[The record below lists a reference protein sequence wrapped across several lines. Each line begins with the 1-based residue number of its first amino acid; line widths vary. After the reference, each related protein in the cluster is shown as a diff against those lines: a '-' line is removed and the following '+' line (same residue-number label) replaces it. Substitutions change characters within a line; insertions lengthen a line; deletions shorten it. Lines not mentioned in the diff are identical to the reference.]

1 MEHTGEIIN
10 RVEKSGLVTINLEEY
25 FHPGERVVWDMADWL
40 FQGLIL
46 REKDFRAGLKEVDW
60 SKYDGKNVAI
70 TCSVDAII
78 PTWAYMLV
86 ATSLEGHANMVVTGT
101 LETLE
106 YALFDSAIRS
116 IDRNSLDGAR
126 VVVKG
131 CGKLPVPNAAY
142 VRLSLYLK
150 PVVASLM
157 FGEPCSTV
165 PVYKRPRNQ

>member
-1 MEHTGEIIN
+1 MSETGEIVN
-10 RVEKSGLVTINLEEY
+10 RVDKSGLVTIDLEEY
-25 FHPGERVVWDMADWL
+25 FNHGDRIIWDMADWL

-60 SKYDGKNVAI
+60 SKFDGKNVAI
-70 TCSVDAII
+70 TCSADAII

-86 ATSLEGHANMVVTGT
+86 ATGLEGHAHKVVMGS

-106 YALFDSAIRS
+106 YALFDEAIS
-116 IDRNSLDGAR
+116 GIDRDSLSGAR
-126 VVVKG
+126 VVIKG
-131 CGKLPVPNAAY
+131 CGKLPVPDSAY
-142 VRLSLYLK
+142 VRLTMYLK

-165 PVYKRPRNQ
+165 PVYKRPKLQ

>member
-1 MEHTGEIIN
+1 MAETGEIVN

-25 FHPGERVVWDMADWL
+25 YHPGERVIWDMADWL

-46 REKDFRAGLKEVDW
+46 REKDFRTGLKEVDW
-60 SKYDGKNVAI
+60 SEYDGKNVAI
-70 TCSVDAII
+70 TCSADAII

-86 ATSLEGHANMVVTGT
+86 ATGLEGHAHLVVVGT

-106 YALFDSAIRS
+106 YALFDQAVTA
-116 IDRNSLDGAR
+116 IDRDSFAGAR

-131 CGKLPVPNAAY
+131 CGKLPVPDAAY
-142 VRLSLYLK
+142 VRLSMHLK

-165 PVYKRPRNQ
+165 PVYKRPKG